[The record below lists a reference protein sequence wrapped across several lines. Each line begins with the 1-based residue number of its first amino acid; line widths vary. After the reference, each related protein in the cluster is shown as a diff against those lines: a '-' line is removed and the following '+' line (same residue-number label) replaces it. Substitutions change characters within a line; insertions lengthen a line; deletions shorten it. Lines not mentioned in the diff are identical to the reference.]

1 MDVSITTRRLVPP
14 SGVCLPVECRCQFAR
29 PFHRTASKERIRDH
43 HGVRPQSVQLANRN
57 PLSTALILSE
67 DEQALAALGVCG
79 FQLNESTS
87 GTGKTTCMCAGQVQ
101 EPRNFR
107 LG

>member
-1 MDVSITTRRLVPP
+1 MDVSATTRRLVPP

-29 PFHRTASKERIRDH
+29 PLHRTASKERIRDH
-43 HGVRPQSVQLANRN
+43 HGVRPQSVQRANRD

-79 FQLNESTS
+79 LQLNEQTG
-87 GTGKTTCMCAGQVQ
+87 GTVESKSMCAGQVQ
-101 EPRNFR
+101 KPRNFR